1 MTMLALLL
9 MASTTTV
16 PAALDTAARP
26 ISLAEAT
33 TLAERNAPAVI
44 QAQGSV
50 STAEASVRSAYAQ
63 FLPSLS
69 LSTGFVRQVPAQSGT
84 RVENGQVV
92 TVASQPWSLNAGFA
106 ANIDLF
112 TGGSHFFEV
121 NRARAEAVGA
131 RAALVGQRYAAV
143 LAAKQQFFAVLA
155 ARESEEAARAT
166 LQQAEQQ
173 LQVSIL
179 RLRQRVVTR
188 SDSLRSQ
195 IAVQNAR
202 LAVATAENTLATSNA
217 GLTRATGSPKLVTA
231 VGDDSLDRPTLAL
244 NEIELR
250 ELALQGPATQQA
262 RASREAASASLRG
275 AWGSF
280 LPTVSASYSRN
291 GFGTAD
297 QFGFDPT
304 TLDYSGAVRLSV
316 SVPLFDQY
324 QRAQSLTVA
333 HVQRDNA
340 EASLKDAQLQALEGL
355 VQSLGAFRL
364 AAERVSTQRVTVE
377 AATED
382 LREQQE
388 KYQIGASTLL
398 DVLASQATLDQA
410 RQDLV
415 QARYDQR
422 VAKAQLEALVGR
434 SL

>member
-1 MTMLALLL
+1 MTVLALLL

-16 PAALDTAARP
+16 PAALDTAARS

-44 QAQGSV
+44 QAQGQV
-50 STAEASVRSAYAQ
+50 RTAESSVRAAYSS
-63 FLPSLS
+63 FLPSIS

-84 RVENGQVV
+84 RVENGQVI
-92 TVASQPWSLNAGFA
+92 TVASEPWSVNAGLS
-106 ANIDLF
+106 ANVDIF
-112 TGGSHFFEV
+112 SGGQHFFEV
-121 NRARAEAVGA
+121 NRTRAEAMGA
-131 RAALVGQRYAAV
+131 RAGLVGQRYAAV
-143 LAAKQQFFAVLA
+143 LAVKQQFFAVLA
-155 ARESEEAARAT
+155 ARESEDAARAT
-166 LQQAEQQ
+166 LQQAQQQ
-173 LQVSIL
+173 LQVSII

-202 LAVATAENTLATSNA
+202 LAVATAENLLATSNA

-244 NEIELR
+244 GDSELR
-250 ELALQGPATQQA
+250 ALALQGPATQQA
-262 RASREAASASLRG
+262 RASREAAGASLRG

-280 LPTVSASYSRN
+280 LPTISAGYSRN
-291 GFGTAD
+291 GFGTSD

-304 TLDYSGAVRLSV
+304 ALGYSGAVRLSV

-340 EASLKDAQLQALEGL
+340 EASLRDSQLQALEGL

-388 KYQIGASTLL
+388 KYQIGAATLL
-398 DVLASQATLDQA
+398 DVLASQATLDQS
-410 RQDLV
+410 RQNLV

-434 SL
+434 TL